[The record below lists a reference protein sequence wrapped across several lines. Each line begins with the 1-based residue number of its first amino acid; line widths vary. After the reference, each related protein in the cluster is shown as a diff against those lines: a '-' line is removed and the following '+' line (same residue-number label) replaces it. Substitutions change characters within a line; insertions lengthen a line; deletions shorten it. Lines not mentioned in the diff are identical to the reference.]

1 MDFNFTEEQQYVRD
15 VARKFADE
23 RLFPHAGEFDKKAQL
38 DRGVIKE
45 MAQLGLMG
53 VKVPEKY
60 GGAGLDNLAYAISIE
75 ELARGCAS
83 HSLVAAV
90 HGSLFA
96 VPLMQNGTEEQKM
109 KYLPPLCAGEKMA
122 AYSLSEAGS
131 GSDAGSLRL
140 SARESGDSYIL
151 NGTKLWVTHGAVADY
166 ILVFATVNPEL
177 RTKGIVAFV
186 IETDKPGF
194 AVGKNEEKMG
204 YKASP
209 TSELIF
215 TDYKVPK
222 ANIIGEVGKGFNIA
236 METLNHGRISI
247 GAQSV
252 GMSQRAL
259 EIAAKYATER
269 KQFGKEI
276 ATFQGIQFK
285 LAEMEAKL
293 HTARLAVY
301 YAAWKKDIG
310 ESAIKEASI
319 AKMMGSEIG
328 TEIAHKAIQ
337 ILGGYGYTHEYNVER
352 IYRDVRLCEI
362 FEGTNEIQRLVI
374 ARELLK
380 PYTEGKSSI

>member
-1 MDFNFTEEQQYVRD
+1 MDFKFTEEQQYVRD

-23 RLFPHAGEFDKKAQL
+23 RLFPNAGEFDKKAKL
-38 DRGVIKE
+38 DRGIIKE
-45 MAQLGLMG
+45 MGDLGLMG

-60 GGAGLDNLAYAISIE
+60 GGAGLDNLAYTISIE

-83 HSLVAAV
+83 HALVAAV

-96 VPLMQNGTEEQKM
+96 VPLIQNGTEEQKM

-140 SARESGDSYIL
+140 SAKESGDSFIL

-177 RTKGIVAFV
+177 RTKGIVAFI

-222 ANIIGEVGKGFNIA
+222 ANQVGEVGKGFNIA

-252 GMSQRAL
+252 GMAQRAL

-276 ATFQGIQFK
+276 STFQAIQFK
-285 LAEMEAKL
+285 LAEMEARL
-293 HTARLAVY
+293 QCVRLAVY
-301 YAAWKKDIG
+301 HAAWTKDNG
-310 ESAIKEASI
+310 GAAIKEASI
-319 AKMMGSEIG
+319 AKMMASEVG

-380 PYTEGKSSI
+380 NYTDGKN

>member
-1 MDFNFTEEQQYVRD
+1 MNFNLSEEQQYVRE

-23 RLFPHAGEFDKKAQL
+23 RLFPHAGEFDKKGQL
-38 DRGVIKE
+38 NREIISE

-83 HSLVAAV
+83 HSLAAAV

-96 VPLMQNGTEEQKM
+96 VPLLEYGTEEQKL
-109 KYLPPLCAGEKMA
+109 KYLPPLCAGQKMA

-131 GSDAGSLRL
+131 GSDAASLRL
-140 SARESGDSYIL
+140 SAKENGDHYVL
-151 NGTKLWVTHGAVADY
+151 NGTKLWVTHGSVADF

-177 RTKGIVAFV
+177 RTKGIVAFI

-215 TDYKVPK
+215 TDYQVPK
-222 ANIIGEVGKGFNIA
+222 ANQVSEVGRGFNIA
-236 METLNHGRISI
+236 MDTLNHGRISI
-247 GAQSV
+247 GAQAV
-252 GMSQRAL
+252 GMSQRAI

-276 ATFQGIQFK
+276 SSFQGIQFK

-293 HTARLAVY
+293 QAARWTVY
-301 YAAWKKDIG
+301 RAAWLKDQG
-310 ESAIKEASI
+310 DPAIKEAAI
-319 AKMMGSEIG
+319 AKMLASEIG

-362 FEGTNEIQRLVI
+362 FEGTNEIQRIVI

-380 PYTEGKSSI
+380 QFGAGDSSK

>member
-23 RLFPHAGEFDKKAQL
+23 RLFPHAGEFDKNAKL
-38 DRGVIKE
+38 DRAIIRE
-45 MAQLGLMG
+45 MGQLGLMG

-60 GGAGLDNLAYAISIE
+60 GGVGLDNLAYTISIE

-83 HSLVAAV
+83 HALVAAV

-96 VPLMQNGTEEQKM
+96 VPLIQNGTEEQKM

-140 SARESGDSYIL
+140 SAKEDGDSYVL

-194 AVGKNEEKMG
+194 AVGKNEEKLG

-215 TDYKVPK
+215 TDYRVPK
-222 ANIIGEVGKGFNIA
+222 KNIVGEIGRGFNIA

-252 GMSQRAL
+252 GMAQRAL

-276 ATFQGIQFK
+276 STFQAIQFK

-293 HTARLAVY
+293 QSARLCVY
-301 YAAWKKDIG
+301 HAAWSKDQG
-310 ESAIKEASI
+310 KDAIKEASI
-319 AKMMGSEIG
+319 AKMLASEIG
-328 TEIAHKAIQ
+328 TDIAHKAIQ

-374 ARELLK
+374 ARELLR
-380 PYTEGKSSI
+380 PYTDRKN

>member
-1 MDFNFTEEQQYVRD
+1 MDFKFTEEQQYVRD

-23 RLFPHAGEFDKKAQL
+23 RLFPRAGEFDKNAKL
-38 DRGVIKE
+38 DRGIIKE
-45 MAQLGLMG
+45 MGQLGLMG

-75 ELARGCAS
+75 ELSRGCAS
-83 HSLVAAV
+83 HGLVAAV

-96 VPLMQNGTEEQKM
+96 VPLIQNGTEEQKM
-109 KYLPPLCAGEKMA
+109 KYLPPVCAGEKMA
-122 AYSLSEAGS
+122 AYSLSEADS

-140 SARESGDSYIL
+140 SAKEDGDSYIL
-151 NGTKLWVTHGAVADY
+151 NGTKLWVTQGAVADY
-166 ILVFATVNPEL
+166 IIVFATVNPEL
-177 RTKGIVAFV
+177 RTKGIVAFI
-186 IETDKPGF
+186 IESDKPGF
-194 AVGKNEEKMG
+194 AVGKNEQKLG

-215 TDYKVPK
+215 TDYRVSKK
-222 ANIIGEVGKGFNIA
+222 NIVGEVGRGFNIA

-252 GMSQRAL
+252 GMAQRAL
-259 EIAAKYATER
+259 EIAAKYSTER

-276 ATFQGIQFK
+276 STFQAIQFK

-293 HTARLAVY
+293 HSARLCVY
-301 YAAWKKDIG
+301 YAAWTKDVG
-310 ESAIKEASI
+310 GNAIKEAAI
-319 AKMMGSEIG
+319 AKMLASEIG

-380 PYTEGKSSI
+380 PYTDGNK

>member
-1 MDFNFTEEQQYVRD
+1 MDFKFTEEQQYVRD

-23 RLFPHAGEFDKKAQL
+23 RLFPHAGEFDKNAKL
-38 DRGVIKE
+38 DRAIIKE
-45 MAQLGLMG
+45 MGQLGLMG

-75 ELARGCAS
+75 ELSRGCAS
-83 HSLVAAV
+83 HGLVAAV

-96 VPLMQNGTEEQKM
+96 VPLIQSGTEEQKM
-109 KYLPPLCAGEKMA
+109 KYLPPVCAGEKMA
-122 AYSLSEAGS
+122 AYSLSEADS

-140 SARESGDSYIL
+140 SAKEDGDSYIL

-166 ILVFATVNPEL
+166 IIVFATVNPEL

-186 IETDKPGF
+186 IESDKPGF
-194 AVGKNEEKMG
+194 AVGKNEQKLG

-215 TDYKVPK
+215 TDYRVSKK
-222 ANIIGEVGKGFNIA
+222 NIVGEVGRGFNIA

-252 GMSQRAL
+252 GMAQRAL

-276 ATFQGIQFK
+276 STFQAIQFK

-293 HTARLAVY
+293 QSARLCVY
-301 YAAWKKDIG
+301 HAAWKKDTG
-310 ESAIKEASI
+310 GDAIKEAAI
-319 AKMMGSEIG
+319 AKMLASEIG

-380 PYTEGKSSI
+380 PYTDRNK